1 MKWNVEEKYLKEVK
15 VYSAIK
21 LVRLFFLQLI
31 EREGN
36 IMIKFANKSLP
47 SYVKV
52 INTKYTILPSIE
64 SKTERIYGRAGSYDF
79 GIELGERKIEV
90 EVMIIGANQNDVI
103 KKAREFAVWLLYKDL
118 QPLVILDEPDKQ
130 YMARVVG
137 DTEIAELYRTGT
149 ATISFLCPSAYAES
163 IGEKNMSWTAYDTT
177 PYNVINTGSAECYP
191 VFDLEIKEDTPSIAV
206 ISNDKFVQVGADN
219 LPDVPKFERNPR
231 QIWDEMISTNGW
243 TTATQVDGG
252 RVMGTFMSNGYEFTQ
267 TGGDYGEHYGWH
279 GASMIKS
286 LPKQLDNFIVEGRIT
301 FKSTSPEQLG
311 RIEIYLL
318 DANNVQIGKVA
329 LVDAV
334 PDGKFPMAEARAGS
348 WQDGKYFVADYGAYK
363 GVFENYDGCLW
374 IAKVGK
380 GWSAYFSKIEANGIH
395 HTELY
400 REWTDTRNSYSGKK
414 LAKIQIHIGAFGT
427 SDPVSVM
434 RFTDLKV
441 WERTVDEPAGQ
452 IPIIFKKGDIVTI
465 DNQKAIV
472 YLNGRPI
479 FTELDPSSDF
489 FPLDVGNNGLIVSPP
504 KADVK
509 IRFKERWL

>member
-1 MKWNVEEKYLKEVK
+1 
-15 VYSAIK
+15 
-21 LVRLFFLQLI
+21 
-31 EREGN
+31 
-36 IMIKFANKSLP
+36 MIKFANKSLP

-52 INTKYTILPSIE
+52 TDIKYTILPSID

-90 EVMIIGANQNDVI
+90 ELMIIGANQNDVI
-103 KKAREFAVWLLYKDL
+103 KKAREFATWLFYKDL

-137 DTEIAELYRTGT
+137 DTDIAELYRTGT
-149 ATISFLCPSAYAES
+149 ATINFLCPSAYAES
-163 IGEKNMSWTAYDTT
+163 IGEKKLNWVATDYT
-177 PYNVINTGSAECYP
+177 PYNVINSGSAECFP
-191 VFDLEIKEDTPSIAV
+191 VFDLEIKQDTPSIAL
-206 ISNDKFVQVGADN
+206 ISNDKFVQIGADN
-219 LPDVPKFERNPR
+219 VPDKPKFERNPR
-231 QIWDEMISTNGW
+231 QIWDEMISTTGW
-243 TTATQVDGG
+243 TTASQVDGG
-252 RVMGTFMSNGYEFTQ
+252 VVMGTFSSNGYEFTQ
-267 TGGDYGEHYGWH
+267 TGLDYGQYTTGWH
-279 GASMIKS
+279 GASMVKS

-301 FKSTSPEQLG
+301 FKSTSPQQLG

-329 LVDAV
+329 MADSTY
-334 PDGKFPMAEARAGS
+334 DGKFPLAEARAGS
-348 WQDGKYFVADYGAYK
+348 LQDGKYFVRNYGDYK
-363 GVFENYDGCLW
+363 GVFENYEGCLW

-380 GWSAYFSKIEANGIH
+380 GWSAYFSKIEPNGFH

-400 REWTDTRNSYSGKK
+400 REWTDTHNNYSGKK
-414 LAKIQIHIGAFGT
+414 LAKIQIHIGAYGE
-427 SDPVSVM
+427 SEPVSIM

-452 IPIIFKKGDIVTI
+452 IPIIFKAGDLVTI

-472 YLNGRPI
+472 TLNGRPI

-504 KADVK
+504 KASVN
-509 IRFKERWL
+509 IRYKERWL

>member
-1 MKWNVEEKYLKEVK
+1 

-21 LVRLFFLQLI
+21 LVRLFFLIKI
-31 EREGN
+31 EREG
-36 IMIKFANKSLP
+36 IILIKFANKSLP

-52 INTKYTILPSIE
+52 TDVKYTILPSIE
-64 SKTERIYGRAGSYDF
+64 SKTERIYGRSGSYDF
-79 GIELGERKIEV
+79 GVELGERQIEV
-90 EVMIIGANQNDVI
+90 TVMLIGANQNDVI
-103 KKAREFAVWLLYKDL
+103 KKARDFAVWLFYKDL
-118 QPLVILDEPDKQ
+118 QPLIVLDEPDKQ

-137 DTEIAELYRTGT
+137 ETAIAELYRTGT
-149 ATISFLCPSAYAES
+149 ATINFLCPSAYAES
-163 IGEKNMSWTAYDTT
+163 IGEKNQSWTAYNYE
-177 PYNVINTGSAECYP
+177 PYNVVNMGSAECYP
-191 VFDLEIKEDTPSIAV
+191 VFDLEITEDTPSIAV
-206 ISNDKFVQVGADN
+206 ISSNKFVQIGADN
-219 LPDVPKFERNPR
+219 VPDKPKFERNPR

-243 TTATQVDGG
+243 TTASQVDGG
-252 RVMGTFMSNGYEFTQ
+252 IVAGTFSSNGYEFTQ
-267 TGGDYGEHYGWH
+267 TSLDYGTGTGKWH

-286 LPKQLDNFIVEGRIT
+286 LPKQLVNFIVEGRIKL
-301 FKSTSPEQLG
+301 KSNTPQQLG
-311 RIEIYLL
+311 RIELYLL

-329 LVDAV
+329 LADAN
-334 PDGKFPMAEARAGS
+334 PDGKFPIAEARAGS
-348 WQDGKYFVADYGAYK
+348 LQDGHYFVRDYGAYK
-363 GVFENYDGCLW
+363 GVFEDYEGCLW
-374 IAKVGK
+374 IAKVGN
-380 GWSAYFSKIEANGIH
+380 GWSAYFSKIEPNGMH

-400 REWTDTRNSYSGKK
+400 REWTDTRNNYSSKK
-414 LAKIQIHIGAFGT
+414 LAKIQIHIGAFGE
-427 SDPVSVM
+427 SDPVSIM

-504 KADVK
+504 KAEVK